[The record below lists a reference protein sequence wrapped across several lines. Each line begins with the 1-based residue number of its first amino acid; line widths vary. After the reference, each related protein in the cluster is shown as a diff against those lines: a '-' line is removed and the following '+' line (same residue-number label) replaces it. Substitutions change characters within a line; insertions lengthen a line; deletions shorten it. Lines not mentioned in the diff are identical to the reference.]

1 MASNG
6 KKATAAQAS
15 KWVRSAVRVPQFV
28 ALVTVDGAPF
38 HIGLFNDA
46 EEATEWTTD
55 DGIRGLYTEFA
66 SGNGETPGHYVR
78 MTLGIVAHDADPNL
92 PSFLVSM
99 TDMYQTWE
107 IGHRPADIPVMKTP
121 NQRQK
126 AAEAEVEAA
135 KQQKAQAAA
144 AKKSSAKK
152 KSTAKPKS
160 STAKRTKATAKK
172 SASRKPATNKRQ
184 ATKATKRTTSKK
196 TSQRRRSTR

>member
-55 DGIRGLYTEFA
+55 DSIRGLYTEFA
-66 SGNGETPGHYVR
+66 GGKGDTPGHYVR
-78 MTLGIVAHDADPNL
+78 MTLGVVAHDADPSL

-107 IGHRPADIPVMKTP
+107 LGHRPADIPVMKTP
-121 NQRQK
+121 NARAK
-126 AAEAEVEAA
+126 AAEEEKANGGTGNGNA
-135 KQQKAQAAA
+135 KKQAAPSG
-144 AKKSSAKK
+144 AKKSSTKK
-152 KSTAKPKS
+152 PSTAKPKS
-160 STAKRTKATAKK
+160 STRKKSTSGTKTQAKK
-172 SASRKPATNKRQ
+172 SASK
-184 ATKATKRTTSKK
+184 KRTSSKK
-196 TSQRRRSTR
+196 PTQRRRSTR